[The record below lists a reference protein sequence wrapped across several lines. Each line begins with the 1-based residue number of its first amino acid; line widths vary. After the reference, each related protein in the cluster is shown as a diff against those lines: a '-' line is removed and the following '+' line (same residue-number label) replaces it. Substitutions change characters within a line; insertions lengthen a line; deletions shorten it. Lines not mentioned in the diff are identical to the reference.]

1 MGESNFKLQTSKF
14 QHNCSGV
21 IASLEKQSLN
31 VTEIASR
38 SALAMTDSSNFKIPN
53 ELEKFDYRCGERLAW

>member
-1 MGESNFKLQTSKF
+1 MGESISNFKLQNSNTTA
-14 QHNCSGV
+14 Q
-21 IASLEKQSLN
+21 ASLRVFEKQSLN

-53 ELEKFDYRCGERLAW
+53 EIRKI